1 MMNKTYAYVQHE
13 ENAIKII
20 EKIKFLYAIYY

>member
-1 MMNKTYAYVQHE
+1 MMNKTHAYVQVE

-20 EKIKFLYAIYY
+20 EKIKFLYTIYY